1 MKDQMDKELPQ
12 IAEVIVVEG
21 RDDTAAIK
29 RAVRAVTIETH
40 GFGISKSTWEK
51 IECAYNDYGIII
63 FTDPDHAGEE
73 IRRKLLEKFPD
84 AKQAFLSR
92 EKAMEKKG
100 MRKGVNEETVMDDGQ
115 KKEKMPQPDIGIE
128 NALPEDI
135 REALKK
141 AHANISP
148 PRRTASDKHRSDIA
162 AAEAEELTE
171 TCAETFTMSEL
182 DDAGLSG
189 GDGAKQRREKLGD
202 ILGIGY
208 ANAKGL
214 LYKLN
219 TLGVDRKTFEDAL
232 KKL

>member
-1 MKDQMDKELPQ
+1 MNLPTVKE
-12 IAEVIVVEG
+12 IIIVEG

-51 IECAYNDYGIII
+51 IENAYRDYGIIV

-73 IRRKLLEKFPD
+73 IRRKITEKFPE

-92 EKAMEKKG
+92 EKASEKKVVQG
-100 MRKGVNEETVMDDGQ
+100 EASGSGCEAGKVFV
-115 KKEKMPQPDIGIE
+115 DIGIE
-128 NALPEDI
+128 NATPEDI
-135 REALKK
+135 REALEK
-141 AHANISP
+141 A
-148 PRRTASDKHRSDIA
+148 RASSKEQD
-162 AAEAEELTE
+162 EAFSITD
-171 TCAETFTMSEL
+171 L
-182 DDAGLSG
+182 DRAGLAG
-189 GDGAKQRREKLGD
+189 GPGSKERREKLGD

-219 TLGVDRKTFEDAL
+219 TLGIEREAFNKAV

>member
-1 MKDQMDKELPQ
+1 MDNQLPH

-51 IECAYNDYGIII
+51 IDRAYTDYGIIV

-73 IRRKLLEKFPD
+73 IRRKIIEKYPE

-92 EKAMEKKG
+92 DKATEKTKNKLAENAKG
-100 MRKGVNEETVMDDGQ
+100 IR
-115 KKEKMPQPDIGIE
+115 PDIGIE
-128 NALPEDI
+128 NASPEDI
-135 REALKK
+135 REALEKAK
-141 AHANISP
+141 ARKIASRFANAHAADVQTDNA
-148 PRRTASDKHRSDIA
+148 TASEPVFTMKDLD
-162 AAEAEELTE
+162 EAELTGG
-171 TCAETFTMSEL
+171 
-182 DDAGLSG
+182 AGSRE
-189 GDGAKQRREKLGD
+189 RREKLGD

-219 TLGVDRKTFEDAL
+219 TLGIDRNTFEDAV

>member
-1 MKDQMDKELPQ
+1 MKAPKENNPQ

-51 IECAYNDYGIII
+51 IERAYKDHGIIV

-73 IRRKLLEKFPD
+73 IRRRILEKFPD

-92 EKAMEKKG
+92 EKATERKAKKAVPAGDEKAIQNA
-100 MRKGVNEETVMDDGQ
+100 R
-115 KKEKMPQPDIGIE
+115 PDIGIE
-128 NALPEDI
+128 NAAPEDI
-135 REALKK
+135 IEALQK
-141 AHANISP
+141 AKARVVHAGDATGEQFSMK
-148 PRRTASDKHRSDIA
+148 D
-162 AAEAEELTE
+162 
-171 TCAETFTMSEL
+171 L
-182 DDAGLSG
+182 DAAGLTG
-189 GDGAKQRREKLGD
+189 GEGSKERREKLGD

-219 TLGVDRKTFEDAL
+219 TLGISREDFEAAIS
-232 KKL
+232 KL

>member
-1 MKDQMDKELPQ
+1 MKIQMDKSLPQ

-51 IECAYNDYGIII
+51 IQHAYKDYGIIV

-73 IRRKLLEKFPD
+73 IRRKILEKFPD

-92 EKAMEKKG
+92 EKATEKTKG
-100 MRKGVNEETVMDDGQ
+100 SQREAEANNGR
-115 KKEKMPQPDIGIE
+115 PDIGIE
-128 NALPEDI
+128 NASPEDI
-135 REALKK
+135 REALEK
-141 AHANISP
+141 AKARIVNGGATGIAV
-148 PRRTASDKHRSDIA
+148 ASSNGGTERAGA
-162 AAEAEELTE
+162 ADA
-171 TCAETFTMSEL
+171 FTIKDL
-182 DDAGLSG
+182 DAAGLTG
-189 GDGAKQRREKLGD
+189 GEGARQRREKLGD
-202 ILGIGY
+202 MLGIGY

-219 TLGVDRKTFEDAL
+219 TLGIDRKTFEEAV

>member
-1 MKDQMDKELPQ
+1 MNLPTVKE
-12 IAEVIVVEG
+12 IIIVEG

-51 IECAYNDYGIII
+51 IENAYRDYGIIV

-73 IRRKLLEKFPD
+73 IRRKITEKFPE

-92 EKAMEKKG
+92 EKASEKKVVQG
-100 MRKGVNEETVMDDGQ
+100 EASGSGCETGKVFV
-115 KKEKMPQPDIGIE
+115 DIGIE
-128 NALPEDI
+128 NATPEDI
-135 REALKK
+135 REALEK
-141 AHANISP
+141 AHAS
-148 PRRTASDKHRSDIA
+148 SKEQD
-162 AAEAEELTE
+162 EAFSITD
-171 TCAETFTMSEL
+171 L
-182 DDAGLSG
+182 DRAGLAG
-189 GDGAKQRREKLGD
+189 GPGSKERREKLGD
-202 ILGIGY
+202 ILGMGY

-219 TLGVDRKTFEDAL
+219 TLGIEREAFNEAV

>member
-1 MKDQMDKELPQ
+1 MANQLPH

-51 IECAYNDYGIII
+51 IDRAYKDYGIIV

-73 IRRKLLEKFPD
+73 IRRKIIEKYPE

-92 EKAMEKKG
+92 DKATEKTKNTLAENTKG
-100 MRKGVNEETVMDDGQ
+100 IR
-115 KKEKMPQPDIGIE
+115 PDIGIE
-128 NALPEDI
+128 NASPEDI
-135 REALKK
+135 REALEKAK
-141 AHANISP
+141 ARKIASHFATAHAADDQTDNV
-148 PRRTASDKHRSDIA
+148 TASEPVFTMKDLD
-162 AAEAEELTE
+162 EAELTGG
-171 TCAETFTMSEL
+171 
-182 DDAGLSG
+182 AGSRE
-189 GDGAKQRREKLGD
+189 RREKLGD

-219 TLGVDRKTFEDAL
+219 TLGIDRKTFEDAV